1 MKLNL
6 KAFALTSGL
15 TLGVGIFLF
24 TWWVIALRGI
34 TGELTIFGML
44 YPGYSISPSGSFIG
58 LGYGFVDGIIFG
70 GMFAW
75 FYNKLL
81 KPSPQN

>member
-44 YPGYSISPSGSFIG
+44 YPGYSICPSGSFIG
-58 LGYGFVDGIIFG
+58 
-70 GMFAW
+70 
-75 FYNKLL
+75 
-81 KPSPQN
+81 